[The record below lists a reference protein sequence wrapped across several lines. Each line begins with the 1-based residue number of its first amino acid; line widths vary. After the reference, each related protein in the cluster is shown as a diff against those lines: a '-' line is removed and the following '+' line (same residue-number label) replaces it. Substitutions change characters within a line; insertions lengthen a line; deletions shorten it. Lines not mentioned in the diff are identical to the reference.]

1 MNRLHFDLVASPLP
15 PIPRGKQQGLTFLL
29 LLKYCLMSLAQKFY
43 LILALVLH
51 VVDSSFANNL
61 IVLIASPNTGPI
73 NLE

>member
-1 MNRLHFDLVASPLP
+1 
-15 PIPRGKQQGLTFLL
+15 
-29 LLKYCLMSLAQKFY
+29 MSLAQKFY